1 MRPYE
6 IAIIFD
12 TGVEETAVKAFLD
25 RLLEAVRARGG
36 STGRIDRLGRRV
48 LAYPIKH
55 RTEGNYFVVGV
66 SLPPEAVDEIDRQLS
81 LSDAVLRHKVI
92 RLPEVRR
99 TVEAVVVPR
108 AAAVSD

>member
-12 TGVEETAVKAFLD
+12 TGVEEAGVKASLD
-25 RLLEAVRARGG
+25 RLLEAVRSRGG
-36 STGRIDRLGRRV
+36 SAGRIDRLGRRV

-92 RLPEVRR
+92 RLPETKRAAER
-99 TVEAVVVPR
+99 VVVPR
-108 AAAVSD
+108 VAATSD